1 METTIELIGY
11 SSDSQESCSRGWVCG
26 YVRIPLA
33 HPILIK
39 DVLREGGWT
48 PQIPDFSQEITFWN
62 KDKEALTI
70 GFDTA
75 HRWNNSTHDKNWVL
89 NKARELKKY
98 VDSFTMADA
107 KKLAEAHIK
116 AEEQRLKR
124 FL

>member
-11 SSDSQESCSRGWVCG
+11 STDFQKSCSSGWGCG
-26 YVRIPLA
+26 YVRIPLE

-39 DVLREGGWT
+39 DVLQDSWT
-48 PQIPDFSQEITFWN
+48 PQIGDFSEEITFWQ

-75 HRWNNSTHDKNWVL
+75 HSFNNSTHDKNWVL
-89 NKARELKKY
+89 NKARELKKC
-98 VDSFTMADA
+98 VDSFTTAEA
-107 KKLAEAHIK
+107 KKVAEVYLENETQKI
-116 AEEQRLKR
+116 KR